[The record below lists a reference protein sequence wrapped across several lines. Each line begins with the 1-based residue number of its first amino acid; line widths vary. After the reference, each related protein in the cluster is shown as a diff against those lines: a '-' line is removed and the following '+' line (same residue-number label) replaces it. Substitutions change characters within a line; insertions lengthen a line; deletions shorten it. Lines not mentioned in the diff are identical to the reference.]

1 MRRIVMVVAVLV
13 LAGCGS
19 NETAETL
26 DRVWDGMSST
36 QRLDLCAEV
45 RTAGVDAAADAFV
58 TGVGDSIDR
67 GDVHAWL
74 SERCGD

>member
-1 MRRIVMVVAVLV
+1 MRRISMVVAALV

-26 DRVWDGMSST
+26 DKVWADMTST

-45 RTAGVDAAADAFV
+45 RTAGVDAASDAFV

-67 GDVHAWL
+67 DDVHGWL
-74 SERCGD
+74 SNRCGD

>member
-1 MRRIVMVVAVLV
+1 MRRISMMAAVLV
-13 LAGCGS
+13 LAGCGT

-26 DRVWDGMSST
+26 DKVWADMNTGR
-36 QRLDLCAEV
+36 RLDLCAEV